1 MLLEGIKIGFGLTG
15 SFCTIDKVIPEIEK
29 LVSNGAK
36 VFPILSGSVS
46 KFDTRFGRAEDLRLK
61 LEGLRETKL

>member
-36 VFPILSGSVS
+36 VSPYCRV
-46 KFDTRFGRAEDLRLK
+46 R
-61 LEGLRETKL
+61 